1 MHVTP
6 KQKKMEKR
14 VMEKWIQCITTF
26 TLHHTLNFVQLLLPP
41 IIRSDSKQA
50 FHYEENSNLF
60 FEVPAAPPPW
70 ALISYSWFLTDCCST
85 FNNSWNAKVRNKSEL
100 FFISVVFT
108 THKAMRSN
116 HFPTLYFFSFVRKH
130 WRCTGGIKSYKILGF
145 SFWSL
150 LIFFYLL
157 RISLSICFTAIFYCY
172 LFYLFCV
179 FPLFNTWFLYN
190 YCL

>member
-14 VMEKWIQCITTF
+14 VMEKWIQCITFF

-41 IIRSDSKQA
+41 IIHSVSKQA
-50 FHYEENSNLF
+50 FHYEQNSNLF
-60 FEVPAAPPPW
+60 FWGSRCPPPPW

-100 FFISVVFT
+100 FFTSVISM
-108 THKAMRSN
+108 THKATRIN
-116 HFPTLYFFSFVRKH
+116 QFPTLYSFFLLGNTDGALVV
-130 WRCTGGIKSYKILGF
+130 LGF

-150 LIFFYLL
+150 LIFFLFITYF
-157 RISLSICFTAIFYCY
+157 IVYMFYCY
-172 LFYLFCV
+172 FLLLFIVFILCLF
-179 FPLFNTWFLYN
+179 FLFNTWFLYN